1 MTPETERL
9 INRDTIAMM
18 KDGAILINNSRGQL
32 LAEQDVAEALASGK
46 LAALGVDVAEAEPI
60 PANSP
65 LLGAK
70 NCIITPHISWAA
82 LETRRRLLEIAAENL
97 RSFLAG
103 KPVHVV
109 NSL

>member
-9 INRDTIAMM
+9 INRDTIARM

-32 LAEQDVAEALASGK
+32 LAEQDVAEALAAGK